1 MAIDKKIIEILED
14 FGLEFQKD
22 VQASLEKKLQE
33 SDARKG
39 RKHNQSR
46 LYGYLGE
53 QGLYKVV
60 QTGDVISFRYKL
72 PEKARYAGAVNDG
85 RKAAPVSAEGQSKMV
100 DWAKRHNVAQWWRL
114 KLQEDA
120 RKNGKKE
127 KLINFDKAAKQIA
140 FIIARNMKKRKL
152 KGNRFFDEVLEDGRL
167 EKLAK
172 DLKEV
177 MGTEMVLE
185 FKKEM
190 FK

>member
-85 RKAAPVSAEGQSKMV
+85 RKAAPVSAEGQEKMI
-100 DWAKRHNVAQWWRL
+100 DWAKRHGVAEWWRV
-114 KLQEDA
+114 KNQTTP
-120 RKNGKKE
+120 RKGSKPKKMDF
-127 KLINFDKAAKQIA
+127 NKAAKQIA
-140 FIIARNMKKRKL
+140 FLIARNMKKRKL